1 MPKYGLGL
9 GRLNV
14 NRYPAELINMEIARN
29 LENNY
34 KEMSFS
40 PEIIVKEKLG
50 VDLELEKL
58 DISEEENELISN
70 GHDVNINIPE
80 EVDDGDVKTMADEV
94 QSQNKTSEEN
104 DIGEQ
109 KNKSE
114 ETEDNTDINDDTNV
128 EGNNQVCKNEETT
141 EAHVLQ
147 HTEETRQGC
156 DLDNTTDNISEVEC
170 EAKDVTIEVQQN
182 DSAEVAVRN
191 ADIEDKTDIEE
202 TSQLHDD
209 IIEDNKIIDGE
220 NDATVLAGIEPTTPP
235 EESYVHIEAEEGG
248 ANVPLP
254 IDNDESI
261 NGHIEPVV
269 EDVTAATSASCN
281 EATIL
286 SDCHTN
292 IPSHDDDTT
301 SEAGG
306 EITVESS
313 QVPQTEHD
321 NASQEVQGEELEE
334 EIPITS
340 SAPLVNGSIAVD
352 DELAVDENITKDED
366 NSDSLEE
373 TKEDEIK
380 NEPSKDQL
388 EECVVEESVI
398 TVENTEELV
407 PPAEI
412 KNENEMECVSD
423 EVDSTSTAIVDNP
436 NKDVEIV
443 ASNWGMAGELS
454 QSKTA
459 GNVDENDDSLILN
472 RNAAFLTE
480 VPPADDEDEDVTESS
495 KEMVEKETDE
505 DSFVMLEKVSE
516 ENESTCKAS
525 EDVTKTDETECTDV
539 VNDTSNEELNTGASN
554 DKTTEERNN
563 EFNTEELAKIHVEED
578 MQVTKPLLMEETP
591 IVEEDTVVKQT
602 TLIDPKVTSKPSK
615 EVEKTNKKTARPE
628 MKIPITISLPI
639 TFGVGLILYFIFG
652 KKNKV

>member
-1 MPKYGLGL
+1 MG
-9 GRLNV
+9 
-14 NRYPAELINMEIARN
+14 
-29 LENNY
+29 
-34 KEMSFS
+34 
-40 PEIIVKEKLG
+40 
-50 VDLELEKL
+50 DLELEKL
-58 DISEEENELISN
+58 DISVEENELISN
-70 GHDVNINIPE
+70 GHDVDTNVPE
-80 EVDDGDVKTMADEV
+80 EADDGDVKTMADEV

-156 DLDNTTDNISEVEC
+156 DLDNTTDNISEAEC
-170 EAKDVTIEVQQN
+170 EAKDLTIEVQQN

-191 ADIEDKTDIEE
+191 TDIEDKTDIED

-209 IIEDNKIIDGE
+209 IIEDNTIIDGE

-254 IDNDESI
+254 IVNDESI

-269 EDVTAATSASCN
+269 EDVAAATSASCN

-286 SDCHTN
+286 SDCHTY

-301 SEAGG
+301 TEPGG
-306 EITVESS
+306 ELKVELS

-321 NASQEVQGEELEE
+321 NAGQEEKGEELEE
-334 EIPITS
+334 EILISS
-340 SAPLVNGSIAVD
+340 SAHLVNGSIAND
-352 DELAVDENITKDED
+352 DELAADENITKDED
-366 NSDSLEE
+366 NSDSQEE

-388 EECVVEESVI
+388 EECVVEELVI
-398 TVENTEELV
+398 TVEKTEELV

-412 KNENEMECVSD
+412 KNEKEMECVSD

-454 QSKTA
+454 QNKTS
-459 GNVDENDDSLILN
+459 GNTDENDDSLILN

-505 DSFVMLEKVSE
+505 
-516 ENESTCKAS
+516 
-525 EDVTKTDETECTDV
+525 TECTDV

-554 DKTTEERNN
+554 DKTTEEKNN

-591 IVEEDTVVKQT
+591 IAEEDTVVKKT
-602 TLIDPKVTSKPSK
+602 TLIDPKLTSKPSK
-615 EVEKTNKKTARPE
+615 EVEKINKKTARPE

>member
-1 MPKYGLGL
+1 
-9 GRLNV
+9 
-14 NRYPAELINMEIARN
+14 
-29 LENNY
+29 
-34 KEMSFS
+34 
-40 PEIIVKEKLG
+40 
-50 VDLELEKL
+50 
-58 DISEEENELISN
+58 
-70 GHDVNINIPE
+70 
-80 EVDDGDVKTMADEV
+80 MADEV

-156 DLDNTTDNISEVEC
+156 DLDTTTDNISEAEC

-220 NDATVLAGIEPTTPP
+220 NDAIVLAGIEPTTPP

-261 NGHIEPVV
+261 NGHIDPVV

-306 EITVESS
+306 EVKVESS
-313 QVPQTEHD
+313 QVPQNEHD
-321 NASQEVQGEELEE
+321 NASQEVQGEELEKD
-334 EIPITS
+334 IPITS

-388 EECVVEESVI
+388 EECVVEELVI
-398 TVENTEELV
+398 TVEKTEELV

-423 EVDSTSTAIVDNP
+423 EIDSTSTAIVDNP

-516 ENESTCKAS
+516 ENESTCNAS

-539 VNDTSNEELNTGASN
+539 VNDASNEELNTGASN
-554 DKTTEERNN
+554 DKTTGEKNN
-563 EFNTEELAKIHVEED
+563 EFNAEELAKIHVEED

-591 IVEEDTVVKQT
+591 IVEEDTVVKKT
-602 TLIDPKVTSKPSK
+602 TLIDPQLTSKPSK
-615 EVEKTNKKTARPE
+615 EVEKINKKTARPE